1 MLTDFHNFFASR
13 FPQKLFLDSFKNCPP
28 HPKCVATL
36 SCEIRMFK
44 ITTTVRLYFFKKITV
59 ACWKS
64 SPAGSCCWRHEQRQ
78 QLFTASRSMTTPS
91 YHARQVDCR
100 WRCAGDVGDGER
112 VYEHG
117 DRDRPLPGRRA
128 APQAARQPPTPARA
142 HLGPGRCPVVR
153 TARRRTQQ
161 HRTGDQIFWPDH
173 PVLLAT
179 FSSRAVTVS
188 AAGTLY
194 LYTFVLS
201 TSYQPSNDN

>member
-1 MLTDFHNFFASR
+1 
-13 FPQKLFLDSFKNCPP
+13 
-28 HPKCVATL
+28 
-36 SCEIRMFK
+36 
-44 ITTTVRLYFFKKITV
+44 
-59 ACWKS
+59 
-64 SPAGSCCWRHEQRQ
+64 
-78 QLFTASRSMTTPS
+78 MTTPS
-91 YHARQVDCR
+91 YLARQVDCR

-173 PVLLAT
+173 PVAYYWQLFRHGQLP
-179 FSSRAVTVS
+179 F
-188 AAGTLY
+188 LQ
-194 LYTFVLS
+194 LELS
-201 TSYQPSNDN
+201 TCTLLFYRQAINLQTTTKIPSLTVRFHRLVIIASAS